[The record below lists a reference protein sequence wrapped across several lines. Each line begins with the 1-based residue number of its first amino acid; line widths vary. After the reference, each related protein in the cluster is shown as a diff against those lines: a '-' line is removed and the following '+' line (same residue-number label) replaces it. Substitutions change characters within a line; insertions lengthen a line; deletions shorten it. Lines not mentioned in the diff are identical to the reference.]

1 MKEQVK
7 EILINNRYL
16 IDFSYP
22 DGVVY
27 DTEQGQ
33 DIPSWVFEF
42 KENLTK
48 DN

>member
-22 DGVVY
+22 DGVIY
-27 DTEQGQ
+27 DTDQAK
-33 DIPSWVFEF
+33 DIPTWVFEL
-42 KENLTK
+42 KEKITEGK
-48 DN
+48 